1 MLSVGIER
9 KLTNI
14 WTAGVSGKYSYSVV
28 KETQGSKDFSFL
40 SIPLFLKRDTRDNI
54 LNTHK
59 GLELQ
64 FKTEPFFPTK
74 TGARSFF
81 KNEVIA
87 AKYTP
92 FRVKFDPVIAIKVSA
107 GVISGTKSAKIPA
120 NERFYTGG
128 VGSVRG
134 YAYQL
139 AGPIDQKNH
148 PIGGRSMILSNLEL
162 RTKIKNDIGLVVFF
176 DSGNVFSST
185 TPALG
190 KKMFH
195 GFGAGMRY
203 FTDFGPLRLDIG
215 FPVKPRKKVDKAF
228 QLYFGIGQ
236 NF

>member
-134 YAYQL
+134 YAYRR
-139 AGPIDQKNH
+139 P
-148 PIGGRSMILSNLEL
+148 
-162 RTKIKNDIGLVVFF
+162 F
-176 DSGNVFSST
+176 D
-185 TPALG
+185 
-190 KKMFH
+190 
-195 GFGAGMRY
+195 
-203 FTDFGPLRLDIG
+203 DF
-215 FPVKPRKKVDKAF
+215 K
-228 QLYFGIGQ
+228 
-236 NF
+236 